1 MSRAWIAV
9 ASAEHVR
16 RGVAGGFAQVCHG
29 RAAPLRRLA
38 PGDAIAYYSPTSSF
52 RGRDA
57 LRAFTAVGTVRD
69 GAPYAVD
76 MGGGFVPFR
85 RDVDW
90 LEAVPAPIA
99 PLLPRLSFAAGT
111 PHWGARLRF
120 GLLEVDPDD
129 LAVVR
134 DAMRACAA
142 GG

>member
-69 GAPYAVD
+69 GAPYAFD

-90 LEAVPAPIA
+90 LDAVPTPIA

-111 PHWGARLRF
+111 RHWGARLRF
-120 GLLEVDPDD
+120 GLLEVDPGD
-129 LAVVR
+129 LVVVR
-134 DAMRACAA
+134 DAMRPRGT